1 MNDML
6 RTFQRYSNIVKA
18 YGTRIKTRSN
28 LERLNCD
35 KFSLLIPLSPKAMQ
49 LITGPEQAA

>member
-6 RTFQRYSNIVKA
+6 RSFQRYSNIVKA
-18 YGTRIKTRSN
+18 CGTRMKTRSS
-28 LERLNCD
+28 LERLNYVIN
-35 KFSLLIPLSPKAMQ
+35 SLSPKAMQ